1 MLELAFFNSE
11 AGMSKFAFVFP
22 GQGSQSA
29 GMMSAWGEYQVIAD
43 ECFNEASEV
52 LGYDLKTIINQDPAQ
67 KLNQTEV
74 TQPAM
79 LASAVATYRIWKQL
93 GLPDAAVYSGHSL
106 GEYAALVCADSILFT
121 DAISLVAQRGRLM
134 QSAVAEGEGAM
145 AAIIGLDDESVKKA
159 CEMVSQG
166 VVSAVNFNAPGQVVI
181 AGHRQ
186 SVELAM
192 QNAKQ
197 LGAKRA
203 LPLPVSVPSHC
214 ALMES
219 AAESLYQ
226 QLLTID
232 VKMPRIPV
240 IHNQNAGV
248 AATPDEIRELLKL
261 QLSQPVLW
269 VDCVAAI
276 KAKDVLTLL
285 ELGPGKVLTGLTRRI
300 DNSMNAHAIYDLES
314 LQKAQHT
321 ILETE

>member
-1 MLELAFFNSE
+1 
-11 AGMSKFAFVFP
+11 MSKFAFVFP

-29 GMMSAWGEYQVIAD
+29 GMMSDWGEYQLIVD
-43 ECFNEASEV
+43 ECFDEASEV
-52 LGYDLKTIINQDPAQ
+52 LGYNLKSIINQDPSQ

-79 LASAVATYRIWKQL
+79 LASAVATYRIWKHL
-93 GLPDAAVYSGHSL
+93 GLPDAVVYSGHSL
-106 GEYAALVCADSILFT
+106 GEYAALVCADSINFI

-145 AAIIGLDDESVKKA
+145 AAIIGLDDENVKKA
-159 CEMVSQG
+159 CKMVPEG

-226 QLLTID
+226 QLLNIE

-240 IHNQNAGV
+240 IHNQNAAV
-248 AATPDEIRELLKL
+248 ATSPDEIRGLLKL
-261 QLSQPVLW
+261 QLSHPVLW

-276 KAKDVLTLL
+276 KTKGVQTLL
-285 ELGPGKVLTGLTRRI
+285 ELGPGKVLAGLTRRI
-300 DNSMNAHAIYDLES
+300 DNSMNAHAIFDLES
-314 LQKAQHT
+314 LKKAQHT
-321 ILETE
+321 LMETE

>member
-1 MLELAFFNSE
+1 
-11 AGMSKFAFVFP
+11 MSKFAFVFP
-22 GQGSQSA
+22 GQGSQST
-29 GMMSAWGEYQVIAD
+29 GMMSGWGEHQHIVD

-52 LGYDLKTIINQDPAQ
+52 LGYDLKSIINADPAE

-79 LASAVATYRIWKQL
+79 LASAVATYRVWQHL
-93 GLPDAAVYSGHSL
+93 GLVDASIYSGHSL
-106 GEYAALVCADSILFT
+106 GEYAALVCADSIPFT
-121 DAISLVAQRGRLM
+121 DAIALVAQRGKLM

-145 AAIIGLDDESVKKA
+145 AAIIGLDDENVIKA
-159 CEMVSQG
+159 CAMVTEG

-181 AGHRQ
+181 AGHRT
-186 SVELAM
+186 SVEQAM

-226 QLLTID
+226 QLLDINLQ
-232 VKMPRIPV
+232 MPRVPV
-240 IHNQNAGV
+240 IHNQNASIAGSV
-248 AATPDEIRELLKL
+248 DEIKSLLKL

-276 KAKDVLTLL
+276 KASGVQTLV

-314 LQKAQHT
+314 LEKAQHSL
-321 ILETE
+321 LEIE